1 MIKTNDSIRYQN
13 VLTQKR
19 KFHYTDMQE
28 ALEDFLKKVD
38 ESGCKKVG
46 PLCYAL
52 HNIPTDEM
60 TEIEFFMPVRE
71 YDVQSKDLQFNSYYA
86 IEDMLSTYVFGDYE
100 LNMEMAY
107 SALVEFMRAAKL
119 ESVTPFY
126 HVVDRE
132 RRYIKVMLGYRGE
145 KQD

>member
-19 KFHYTDMQE
+19 TFHYKDMQE
-28 ALEDFLKKVD
+28 TLESFLKKVD
-38 ESGCKKVG
+38 ETGCKKVG

-60 TEIEFFMPVRE
+60 TEMEFLMPVQE
-71 YDVQSKDLQFNSYYA
+71 CDVQSKDLQFNTYYSV
-86 IEDMLSTYVFGDYE
+86 EDMLSTYVFGDYE
-100 LNMEMAY
+100 SSMEMAY
-107 SALVEFMRAAKL
+107 SGLIEFMRAAKL
-119 ESVTPFY
+119 EPVTPFY

-132 RRYIKVMLGYRGE
+132 RRYIKIMIGYREGN
-145 KQD
+145 